1 MLRMALTG
9 ELATKG
15 CDKSVV
21 GAHSGVAKVK
31 GNTMEYVDIDRI
43 VSADGLRI
51 VLIQGRPSPWG
62 QAAKA
67 MMEYKGLDYV
77 VGPQQPGGPN
87 PELVA
92 WSGANSAP
100 VVAWNDAPPINR
112 WDDILLLL
120 ERLAPDKPLIPQG
133 GNERVQLFGLSHE
146 ICGELGFG
154 WNRRLDMIRP
164 AMDSGEPPEGIVN
177 LSDKYGYNETDV
189 ALANQRTIVLL
200 ELLTE
205 ILTTQKDKGSNYLIG
220 TQVTAADF
228 YWAAF
233 SNLVVIQ
240 PPEECPVD
248 PAVRPIFENTS
259 ADVATA
265 VDPVL
270 IEHRNR
276 IMRAHF
282 KIPMEF

>member
-1 MLRMALTG
+1 
-9 ELATKG
+9 
-15 CDKSVV
+15 
-21 GAHSGVAKVK
+21 
-31 GNTMEYVDIDRI
+31 MEYVDIDRI

-51 VLIQGRPSPWG
+51 VLVRGRPSPWG
-62 QAAKA
+62 VAAKA
-67 MMEYKGLDYV
+67 MMEYKGLDYI
-77 VGPQQPGGPN
+77 VGPQEPGGTN

-92 WSGANSAP
+92 WSGTNSAP
-100 VVAWNDAPPINR
+100 VVAWNEATPINR
-112 WDDILLLL
+112 WDDILILLD
-120 ERLAPDKPLIPQG
+120 RLAPDKLLIPQD

-164 AMDSGEPPEGIVN
+164 AMDSGEPPELAVN
-177 LSDKYGYNETDV
+177 LSDKYGYKADV
-189 ALANQRTIVLL
+189 ALANQRTIALL
-200 ELLTE
+200 ELLTG
-205 ILTTQKDKGSNYLIG
+205 ILMMQKDKGSDYLIG
-220 TQVTAADF
+220 RQVTAADF

-240 PPEECPVD
+240 PPAECPVD
-248 PAVRPIFENTS
+248 PAVRPLFENTP
-259 ADVATA
+259 AAVAAA

-282 KIPMEF
+282 KIPMEL

>member
-1 MLRMALTG
+1 
-9 ELATKG
+9 
-15 CDKSVV
+15 
-21 GAHSGVAKVK
+21 
-31 GNTMEYVDIDRI
+31 MEYVDIDRI

-51 VLIQGRPSPWG
+51 VLVQGRPSPWG

-87 PELVA
+87 PELVV

-133 GNERVQLFGLSHE
+133 ANERVQLFGLSHE